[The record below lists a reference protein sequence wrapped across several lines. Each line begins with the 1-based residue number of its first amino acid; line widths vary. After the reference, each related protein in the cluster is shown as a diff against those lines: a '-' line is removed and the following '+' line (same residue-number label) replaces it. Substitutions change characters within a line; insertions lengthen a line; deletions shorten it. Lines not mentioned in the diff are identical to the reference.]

1 MTLEHSEFKLSN
13 RYTFNLV
20 FLAKLVELKTNLLIV
35 ALLFPFLV
43 YGLSP
48 KKDKDKKLNE
58 VSATQTTVEI
68 ESEINEHYTKA
79 NTLRYSDRKLAIK
92 HAETAA
98 ELSVKAGFNNHAFS
112 CYYLLGSIQQDKR
125 NVFQS
130 KAAIDAF
137 EKAAKYAEI
146 TGKRNNRLAVYVKLA
161 DEYAQTHQSD
171 NALKYYKKYIDLE
184 ENKYEIKAQQLSM
197 TLNETKKDLAVQE
210 EQISTLEVEQ
220 TKTYAKLDSVSSEML
235 ESELK
240 LSQQE
245 LVNERMMLELSNERN
260 KRNMLIGSVIGI
272 GLVLAFLLFAFVQSR
287 RSKHR
292 LTVKNKLIEEERTKS
307 DLLLLNILPQVVADE
322 LKEKGKTTPRHYD
335 QVTVL
340 FTDFK
345 SFTKISEEL
354 GPIALVEEIDFCF
367 RAFDE
372 IIAKHNIE
380 KIKTIGDAYLCVSG
394 LPIPHPNHCSEIL
407 NAAIEIQDFMNKLIV
422 QRKKEKKVVF
432 TMRAGVHTGSLV
444 AGVVGTTKFV
454 YDVWGD
460 TVNTAARM
468 EQHCDEGRINVS
480 AEVFELTK
488 KEYNFTYRGKQVAK
502 NKGAL
507 DMYFLDSKI

>member
-1 MTLEHSEFKLSN
+1 
-13 RYTFNLV
+13 
-20 FLAKLVELKTNLLIV
+20 
-35 ALLFPFLV
+35 
-43 YGLSP
+43 
-48 KKDKDKKLNE
+48 
-58 VSATQTTVEI
+58 
-68 ESEINEHYTKA
+68 
-79 NTLRYSDRKLAIK
+79 
-92 HAETAA
+92 
-98 ELSVKAGFNNHAFS
+98 
-112 CYYLLGSIQQDKR
+112 
-125 NVFQS
+125 
-130 KAAIDAF
+130 
-137 EKAAKYAEI
+137 
-146 TGKRNNRLAVYVKLA
+146 
-161 DEYAQTHQSD
+161 
-171 NALKYYKKYIDLE
+171 
-184 ENKYEIKAQQLSM
+184 
-197 TLNETKKDLAVQE
+197 
-210 EQISTLEVEQ
+210 
-220 TKTYAKLDSVSSEML
+220 LDSVSSEML